1 MTNSLHE
8 TTTQIP
14 DRAILVS
21 LLTLE
26 VRKGGI
32 DPAYSMDELVQLALT
47 AGVEVMDTL
56 VQNRDKPDPKWFI
69 GKGKLDEL
77 HIAIQDFDVNT
88 IIFDQELSGAQVRN
102 LEDLLDV
109 KIIDRTQLILDIF
122 AQRAKTREGIIQ
134 VELAQLS
141 YLLPR
146 LSGHGKNLS
155 RLGGGIG
162 TRGPGESKLETDR
175 RHIRRRIGELKRQLE
190 EVTRHRKLHRE
201 RRKETG
207 VVQLA
212 LVGYT
217 NAGKS
222 TLLKALTSA
231 DVYIEN
237 QLFAT
242 LDPTTR
248 SLELPSGKEVVV
260 TDTVGFIQNLPHE
273 LVAAFRA
280 TLEEVN
286 EADLILHVVDASSPM
301 RDDQMEVVQRILEQ
315 LGAASTPQIVL
326 FNKKDMCSAE
336 RLQMLPSG
344 SGYLKVSAFN
354 EGDMLRIRE
363 AVQQHLSGGLMT
375 FRIPALRGD
384 LASMLYRVGNVIER
398 SIEEEVIVY
407 RVIVHQKDYDKYGT
421 ELVPYR
427 TSGGR
432 DGELAP
438 NRTSGERDGELAPNR
453 TNGERSGV
461 RSGEMDKETL

>member
-1 MTNSLHE
+1 MTNSLYE
-8 TTTQIP
+8 TNTELP

-21 LLTLE
+21 LTTQE
-26 VRKGGI
+26 VKNGGV

-47 AGVEVMDTL
+47 AGVEVADTL

-69 GKGKLDEL
+69 GKGKVDEL
-77 HIAIQDFDVNT
+77 HEAIQDFNVT
-88 IIFDQELSGAQVRN
+88 TVIFDQELSGAQVRN
-102 LEDLLDV
+102 LEDILDV

-134 VELAQLS
+134 VELAQLT

-207 VVQLA
+207 VVHLA

-222 TLLKALTSA
+222 TLLKALTAA

-248 SLELPSGKEVVV
+248 SLELPSGKEVII
-260 TDTVGFIQNLPHE
+260 TDTVGFIQNLPHD

-280 TLEEVN
+280 TLEEAN

-301 RDDQMEVVQRILEQ
+301 REDQMEIVQRILEQ
-315 LGAASTPQIVL
+315 LGAGSTPQLVL
-326 FNKKDMCSAE
+326 FNKKDMCSPE
-336 RLQMLPSG
+336 RLEMLPSG
-344 SGYLKVSAFN
+344 KGYLKVSAFD
-354 EGDMLRIRE
+354 EGDLLRIRE
-363 AVQQHLSGGLMT
+363 AVQQHLYGGTFT
-375 FRIPALRGD
+375 FRIPAQRGD
-384 LASMLYRVGNVIER
+384 LASLLYRVGNVIDR
-398 SIEEEVIVY
+398 SIEEDVIVY
-407 RVIVHQKDYDKYGT
+407 RVILNQKDYEKYGSA
-421 ELVPYR
+421 LASYR
-427 TSGGR
+427 M
-432 DGELAP
+432 EHNA
-438 NRTSGERDGELAPNR
+438 
-453 TNGERSGV
+453 
-461 RSGEMDKETL
+461 